1 MNRTEELTQL
11 LRPVVVGLGYELVG
25 VEWSAD
31 TRGQRVLR
39 VYIDVEDGVT
49 VDDCEI
55 VSQQIGALLD
65 VEDPI
70 PGSYLLEVSSPGLDR
85 PLFTLEHYRRFVGH
99 KVRLSLSRPR
109 AGQRRFSGV
118 IEEVAGDQI
127 RLRTV
132 DGPVSLPFGDIDK
145 ARLVPD
151 YQAIM
156 KGRRQ

>member
-1 MNRTEELTQL
+1 MNQTEALTQL
-11 LRPVVVGLGYELVG
+11 LQPVVAGLGYELVG
-25 VEWSAD
+25 VEWCAD
-31 TRGQRVLR
+31 TRGRRVLR

-55 VSQQIGALLD
+55 VSQQISALLD

-85 PLFTLEHYRRFVGH
+85 PLFTLDHYRRFVGH
-99 KVRLSLSRPR
+99 RVRLNLSQPR
-109 AGQRRFSGV
+109 AGRRRFSGV
-118 IEEVAGDQI
+118 IEGVAGDRI

-132 DGPVSLPFGDIDK
+132 DGLVSLPFEDIDK

>member
-1 MNRTEELTQL
+1 MSQAKELIRL
-11 LRPVVVGLGYELVG
+11 LQPVVAGLGYELVG
-25 VEWSAD
+25 VEWTSD
-31 TRGQRVLR
+31 TRGRRVLR

-55 VSQQIGALLD
+55 VSQQISALLD

-99 KVRLSLSRPR
+99 KVRLTLSRPK

-118 IEEVAGDQI
+118 IEGVAEDQV

-132 DGPVSLPFGDIDK
+132 DGTVSLPFEDIDK

>member
-1 MNRTEELTQL
+1 MSQVEDLIQL

-25 VEWSAD
+25 VEWTTD
-31 TRGQRVLR
+31 TRGRRVLR
-39 VYIDVEDGVT
+39 VYIDIEDGVT

-55 VSQQIGALLD
+55 VSQQISALLD

-85 PLFTLEHYRRFVGH
+85 PLFTLDHYRRFVGH
-99 KVRLSLSRPR
+99 KVRLTLCRPR

-118 IEEVAGDQI
+118 IREVAGDRICLQ
-127 RLRTV
+127 TV
-132 DGPVSLPFGDIDK
+132 SGSVSLPFEDIDK

-156 KGRRQ
+156 KGQRQ